1 MHDGLSFTKLEAI
14 QRHQGQAA
22 DVTTAYNALSDEQ
35 KSQILTKLIVTKP
48 EAPIPTGVLIVDD
61 NRIFREALT
70 ELLKKKGNMR
80 VVGQADNARDALQF
94 LTRAPQ
100 QVGIVLVDVTLK
112 GRSGLELIKDMKAHG
127 INIPALVLS
136 KHDELLYAERS
147 LRSGAKGYIS
157 KNSGFADVILAMR
170 SVLRGEIYLSADIA
184 LKILTGVFAAK
195 GLTGV
200 GQLTDRELEIFR
212 LIGSGAPT
220 REIAELLHLG
230 VPTVETYRRRIK
242 TKLRLQSGS
251 KLSHEAFR
259 WVESGE
265 QRFT

>member
-1 MHDGLSFTKLEAI
+1 M
-14 QRHQGQAA
+14 
-22 DVTTAYNALSDEQ
+22 
-35 KSQILTKLIVTKP
+35 TKP
-48 EAPIPTGVLIVDD
+48 EARTPTGVLIVDD
-61 NRIFREALT
+61 HRIFREALT

-80 VVGQADNARDALQF
+80 VAGQVDNARDALQF

-100 QVGIVLVDVTLK
+100 QVGIVLVDITLK

-136 KHDELLYAERS
+136 KHDDLLYAERS
-147 LRSGAKGYIS
+147 LRAGARGYIS
-157 KNSGFADVILAMR
+157 KNSSFADVILAMR
-170 SVLRGEIYLSADIA
+170 SVLRGEIYLGADIA

-200 GQLTDRELEIFR
+200 AQLSDLELEIFR

-220 REIAELLHLG
+220 REIAERLHLG
-230 VPTVETYRRRIK
+230 RPTVETYRRRIK

-251 KLSHEAFR
+251 KLSHEAFL
-259 WVESGE
+259 WVQSGGHVLT
-265 QRFT
+265 FVL